1 MKGLGRI
8 GYAGRT
14 RRTGPHPSMG
24 FGSRFRPGTGL
35 GAGVGV
41 IFLLVVVSLF
51 SHFPVFLVAWV
62 IVFAMLPILG
72 TLARSIAL
80 LLERRA
86 SAAPAALEGRKEK
99 ELLRALALHGEIDP
113 TRAALETSL
122 SVSEADRMLSELT
135 KNGYLQVRARDG
147 GLVYALWEHGRRGEL
162 PD

>member
-1 MKGLGRI
+1 MNGLGRM

-24 FGSRFRPGTGL
+24 FRPPVRPGMRL
-35 GAGVGV
+35 GGGV
-41 IFLLVVVSLF
+41 IFLLVAVSLF
-51 SHFPVFLVAWV
+51 SHFPVFLFGWMM
-62 IVFAMLPILG
+62 IFALLPILVFS
-72 TLARSIAL
+72 ARSVAL

-122 SVSEADRMLSELT
+122 SVSEADRMLSELA

-162 PD
+162 TD